1 MALVK
6 YNNNSISAVT
16 TTGLTSG
23 DMVLIKEQT
32 FSDVANVGFVHGTSS
47 VVFDNTY
54 KTYIFSLLNLHP
66 ETNSVYPQF
75 NFSTDS
81 GSNYNVTKT
90 STSFFSYQGEAG
102 DGHSV
107 QYGTGTDLEQDTS
120 YQVLTSSSTVGN
132 LNDESMSGLLHVFDP
147 SSSVFVKHFI
157 ARTMNPH
164 HVETEVDS
172 YFAGYGNTSSAINA
186 INFQMSSGNMT
197 GTIKMYGL
205 NES

>member
-107 QYGTGTDLEQDTS
+107 QYDSGTDLAQSTS
-120 YQVLTSSSTVGN
+120 YQRLTSSSTVGN
-132 LNDESMSGLLHVFDP
+132 ENDESMSGLLHVFDP
-147 SSSVFVKHFI
+147 SSTTFVKHFI

-205 NES
+205 NQS

>member
-16 TTGLTSG
+16 TTGLTTG

-32 FSDVANVGFVHGTSS
+32 FSNVANVGFVHGTSS

-120 YQVLTSSSTVGN
+120 YQKLTSSSTVGN